1 MTVEAHTQIWI
12 NDHLDLINYAIQI
25 GDQEWQAELVAALKE
40 MNVPSY
46 PSEEVVKEQLWR
58 QYDEVLRQMLVI
70 YEQLRNSAFKG
81 DLNIEEQLWSLKL
94 RRVNLAKQIKQA

>member
-1 MTVEAHTQIWI
+1 MTVEAYTQIWI
-12 NDHLDLINYAIQI
+12 NDHLDLINYAMQI
-25 GDQEWQAELVAALKE
+25 GDQEWQAELVAALQE

-46 PSEEVVKEQLWR
+46 PSEEVVKELLWR
-58 QYDEVLRQMLVI
+58 QYDEVLRQMLAI

-81 DLNIEEQLWSLKL
+81 DLNIEKQLWSLKL